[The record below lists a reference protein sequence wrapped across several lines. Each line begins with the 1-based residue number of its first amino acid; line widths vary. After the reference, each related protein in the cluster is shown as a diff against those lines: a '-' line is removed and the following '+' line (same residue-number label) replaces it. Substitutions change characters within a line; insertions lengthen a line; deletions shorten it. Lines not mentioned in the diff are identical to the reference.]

1 MTDELSTVPDE
12 AAVLSGGDAT
22 IAVSLNSLRP
32 RQDHLYHGKS
42 GPAAEGARVAEGLRA
57 GPLAT
62 IDACVA
68 TLESKRRYQGD
79 IEAVTAFLAPLVQA
93 KVLSLNEARLGLA
106 SPKLSMLCKIG
117 EYADRLRHPTL
128 LSYFLETGCYGHTQV
143 YQVAVL
149 LDQTGD
155 EQGEEARVP
164 QLVDMLRQKQVET
177 RQDMLRLTRELKR
190 AKLGSAST
198 DLVSGARPT
207 DLVSIDEGD
216 DEFRPGDVFRD
227 TAAVEIDRDFDL
239 ILAIPGPSDLRK
251 LQGYYEGPLP
261 RCLRTGQIIAESS
274 ALVVIA
280 ALADLP
286 VVCNRLLPFCGFGG
300 VSPRVLLGRPP
311 LGPEITDE
319 QVIIVA
325 ERGPSERAC
334 LSDIAWMSPEEL
346 LNPTS
351 LAARLISDAVKKL
364 RLFASETTDGWQC
377 VVGDDNWS
385 VVDE

>member
-1 MTDELSTVPDE
+1 MTDAIS
-12 AAVLSGGDAT
+12 AASKEPVALSGDDAT
-22 IAVSLNSLRP
+22 GGASCDLVCSP
-32 RQDHLYHGKS
+32 QDHFYQGKS
-42 GPAAEGARVAEGLRA
+42 GPAAEGARVADGLR
-57 GPLAT
+57 GGVLTT

-93 KVLSLNEARLGLA
+93 KVLSLSEARLGLA

-198 DLVSGARPT
+198 DLVSGE
-207 DLVSIDEGD
+207 IDPVPPNRGNQELQSND
-216 DEFRPGDVFRD
+216 ALPD
-227 TAAVEIDRDFDL
+227 TAADEMDNNFDL
-239 ILAIPGPSDLRK
+239 ILAIPEPPDFRK
-251 LQGYYEGPLP
+251 LEAYYEGALP
-261 RCLRTGQIIAESS
+261 RCLRTGQIIAERS

-300 VSPRVLLGRPP
+300 VSPRVLLGRLPG
-311 LGPEITDE
+311 GPEITDE

-325 ERGPSERAC
+325 ERGPADRAY
-334 LSDIAWMSPEEL
+334 LSDIAWFPPGEL

-351 LAARLISDAVKKL
+351 LAARLIPDAAKKL
-364 RLFASETTDGWQC
+364 RLFASETADGWRC